1 MTIEVTMPLM
11 GEGVVEAKVVRWLK
25 QEGDSVKQHDPL
37 VELETDKVTTELEAE
52 ASGTLLN
59 ILVPE
64 GEMIAAGSPLATIG
78 SAEEAADNK
87 QPEPLP
93 VPVESQASSAKRVAD
108 VTSESS
114 SSPQPHSQ
122 RRPKISPL
130 VARMVKVHQLDVAQI
145 AGTGR
150 DGRVTK
156 KDVQTY
162 LDQMQ
167 SPCDG
172 PKSAS
177 VQPPL
182 DEPKSTMTTHTLP
195 ADKPKPISTPSLP
208 VAATDME
215 TVTPLSSMRRAIADH
230 MVHSKKTSP
239 HVTTVFEV
247 DFSTVMAHRREY
259 KTEFA
264 QQGVKLTL
272 TPYIVMATAQALRRH
287 PQVNSRWSEAGIVL
301 RQTINLGM
309 AVAIPDG
316 LIVPVIAQVEELSL
330 LGLARRVN
338 DLAERAR
345 NNRLQPHEVTGG
357 TFTLTN
363 HGVSGSLF
371 ATPIINQPQCGIL
384 GVGKIQKRVVVLSDK
399 QGNDMMAI
407 RPMAYLSFTFDHRIL
422 DGATADAFVSEVQ
435 QTLEGWR

>member
-25 QEGDSVKQHDPL
+25 QVGDAVNQHDPL

-64 GEMIAAGSPLATIG
+64 GAMIAAGSPLATIG
-78 SAEEAADNK
+78 PADGVEVANTQAERPPAPVERCVIPAKGEAVATEEPSAP
-87 QPEPLP
+87 PEP
-93 VPVESQASSAKRVAD
+93 
-108 VTSESS
+108 
-114 SSPQPHSQ
+114 Q

-130 VARMVKVHQLDVAQI
+130 VARMAKVHHLDVAQI

-150 DGRVTK
+150 NGRVTK
-156 KDVQTY
+156 NDVQAY
-162 LDQMQ
+162 LAQQ
-167 SPCDG
+167 
-172 PKSAS
+172 
-177 VQPPL
+177 QPAR
-182 DEPKSTMTTHTLP
+182 DEPKS
-195 ADKPKPISTPSLP
+195 ISTPPPPSSPPPQPPPAPP
-208 VAATDME
+208 VTTTATDME
-215 TVTPLSSMRRAIADH
+215 TVTPLSSMRRAIAEH
-230 MVHSKKTSP
+230 MVHSKQTSP

-247 DFSTVMAHRREY
+247 DFSTVMTHRRAH

-272 TPYIVMATAQALRRH
+272 TPYIVQATAQALRRH
-287 PQVNSRWSEAGIVL
+287 PQVNSRWSDAGIVL
-301 RQTINLGM
+301 RQAINLGM

-316 LIVPVIAQVEELSL
+316 LIVPVIAQAEELSL

-345 NNRLQPHEVTGG
+345 SNRLQPHEVTGG
-357 TFTLTN
+357 TFTITN

-384 GVGKIQKRVVVLSDK
+384 GIGKIQKRVIVVSDN

-422 DGATADAFVSEVQ
+422 DGATADGFVSEVQ